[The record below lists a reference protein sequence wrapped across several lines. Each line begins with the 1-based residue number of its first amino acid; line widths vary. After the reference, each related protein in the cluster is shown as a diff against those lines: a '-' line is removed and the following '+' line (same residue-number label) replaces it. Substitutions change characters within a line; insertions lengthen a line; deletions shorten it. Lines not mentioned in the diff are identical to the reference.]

1 MSIETKL
8 FNVEL
13 LLVIDY
19 LLSDGDENIL
29 EELDEFF
36 VIFDGL
42 AFAVSV
48 DKSHH
53 LIEVLHDLF

>member
-1 MSIETKL
+1 MCIETEL

-19 LLSDGDENIL
+19 LLSDGDENVL

-36 VIFDGL
+36 VVFDGL

-48 DKSHH
+48 DKSYH
-53 LIEVLHDLF
+53 LI